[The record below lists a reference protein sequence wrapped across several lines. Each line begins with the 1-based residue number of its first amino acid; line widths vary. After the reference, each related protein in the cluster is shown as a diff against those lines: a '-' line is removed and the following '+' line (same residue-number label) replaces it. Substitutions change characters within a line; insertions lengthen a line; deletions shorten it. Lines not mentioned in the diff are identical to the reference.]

1 MTPPRPRFV
10 EDPWLAPFLPVV
22 ERRAAKARA
31 LEKKLA
37 GSGSLADFA
46 SAHEWYG
53 LHRVRG
59 GWTFR
64 EHAPNASRMWLV
76 GDFSGWRREERF
88 EAGRIEGSDGD

>member
-10 EDPWLAPFLPVV
+10 EDPWRAPFLPVV

-64 EHAPNASRMWLV
+64 EHAPNAARMWCAKSSCISI
-76 GDFSGWRREERF
+76 GARF
-88 EAGRIEGSDGD
+88 RNLL